1 MTPLELARAECANYE
16 RDGGCLGVMLG
27 ADGRITSC
35 TPRASCLLA
44 ESKRSVY
51 FEECV
56 AGMQHV
62 VTDPRRA
69 VAIQAAVR
77 EYRKQTN
84 QVEEIPRE
92 CPDCGRPVPGRK
104 RYCPVC
110 SVKRRKATFRR
121 AWHKG
126 RDVKDG
132 NSTVKPKTPSNSLGN
147 AHVFPGVSCNPYGD
161 GGYPQ
166 NHNYRRS

>member
-16 RDGGCLGVMLG
+16 RGGTCLGVMLG

-56 AGMQHV
+56 AGMHHV

-69 VAIQAAVR
+69 VEMQAAVR
-77 EYRKQTN
+77 EYRKQTK
-84 QVEEIPRE
+84 QGEEIPRE
-92 CPDCGRPVPGRK
+92 CPDCGRPAFGRK

-110 SVKRRKATFRR
+110 SDKRRKATYREHKR
-121 AWHKG
+121 ATRQNG
-126 RDVKDG
+126 VAM
-132 NSTVKPKTPSNSLGN
+132 STVKPKTRSNSLGN
-147 AHVFPGVSCNPYGD
+147 SHVFSGVSYNPYGD
-161 GGYPQ
+161 GG
-166 NHNYRRS
+166 